1 MNTPSLS
8 VDEIEML
15 LNYWEN
21 KIDETK
27 WDDTTREEVIDY
39 LTKSTE
45 SYEWW
50 MNILIKVP
58 DRVVERYQQVIE
70 MLLKSKLITTTI
82 YQEEMEV
89 MNQMSPALM
98 TRQGKVLANWYRSE
112 QALR

>member
-8 VDEIEML
+8 VEEIEML

-50 MNILIKVP
+50 MNTLIKVP
-58 DRVVERYQQVIE
+58 DRVVERYQQVTE

-112 QALR
+112 QALL

>member
-8 VDEIEML
+8 VDEMEML

-27 WDDTTREEVIDY
+27 WDEEIRNEVIDF
-39 LTKSTE
+39 LTKSTK

-50 MNILIKVP
+50 MNTLIKVP

-70 MLLKSKLITTTI
+70 MLLKAKLITTTI

>member
-8 VDEIEML
+8 VDEMGML

-27 WDDTTREEVIDY
+27 WDEEIRNEVIDF
-39 LTKSTE
+39 LTKSTK

-50 MNILIKVP
+50 MNTLIKVP

-70 MLLKSKLITTTI
+70 MLLKAKLITTTI

>member
-50 MNILIKVP
+50 MNTLIKVP